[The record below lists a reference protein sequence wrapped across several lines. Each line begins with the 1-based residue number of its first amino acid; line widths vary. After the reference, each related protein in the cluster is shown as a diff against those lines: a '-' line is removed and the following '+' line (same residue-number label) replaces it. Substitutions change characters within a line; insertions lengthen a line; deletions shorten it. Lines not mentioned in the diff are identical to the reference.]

1 MRAARTTADQ
11 EDPLEASEAVGFT
24 SLLADAL
31 LGHGPAAVDNEETTM
46 IDVNVKKFET
56 CRPALNMSGY
66 RGGPE
71 VPGPR

>member
-1 MRAARTTADQ
+1 VD
-11 EDPLEASEAVGFT
+11 FT
-24 SLLADAL
+24 SLLAGAL
-31 LGHGPAAVDNEETTM
+31 LGHGPAAVENEEATM
-46 IDVNVKKFET
+46 IEVNVNGFET

>member
-1 MRAARTTADQ
+1 LHGARTTADR
-11 EDPLEASEAVGFT
+11 EDPLEASEAVDFT

-31 LGHGPAAVDNEETTM
+31 LGHGPAAVENEEATV
-46 IDVNVKKFET
+46 IVNVKEFET

-66 RGGPE
+66 RGESE